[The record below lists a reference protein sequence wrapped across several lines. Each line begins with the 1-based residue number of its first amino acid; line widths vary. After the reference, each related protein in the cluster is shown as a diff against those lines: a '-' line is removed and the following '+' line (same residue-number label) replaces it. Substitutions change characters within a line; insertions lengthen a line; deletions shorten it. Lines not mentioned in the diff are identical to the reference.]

1 MSDDQQ
7 SQQVGKAGSTVL
19 LATSAR
25 VISQLTSLTIL
36 IVAGRFLSPELF
48 GVFVLA
54 TILMNISAAVQYSGI
69 YNYIL
74 REGGLRDHIRTA
86 FTLHALVGASFILGI
101 VILSALVYLSG
112 GSTLLALLMLSTA
125 PISFGFIF
133 TSWFEALLL
142 RNGEVKFYY
151 WLLLG
156 TDLLGFLTTI
166 SLLFLGFQIW
176 ALIIARYA
184 AVSMIVLVL
193 LLKVRR
199 IPLPG
204 FHKKQA
210 RKISAYSIPLYGE
223 KLLSIITGYGAEIAM
238 GAVLNSRA
246 VGLFRM
252 GMRTSTAAF
261 DVFSQTARVLIWQ
274 IVGQLARQDR
284 IHEPVWIKI
293 FALLFAVVGTALG
306 LLIVVAQ
313 PFVLIVL
320 GEDWIQ
326 ITPIIQ
332 IVCCVK
338 IFTVFSLVANA
349 QLAAAG
355 ATKLVL
361 KVRFFEALTLAASL
375 SFLVFY
381 GPLGAAIS
389 LFPPVL
395 VGSAMLYQRLSK
407 ITETHIG
414 KLFAEILPSVTIS
427 ALSVLSGAVAY
438 RLCLGQ
444 PLLLQ
449 VLLPSL
455 RGGLTFLGVSFV
467 IFRAWFN
474 DTIRTLSEALH
485 VTDSDPSDMSMTK

>member
-1 MSDDQQ
+1 MSEEQQ
-7 SQQVGKAGSTVL
+7 SQQVGNAGSTVL

-25 VISQLTSLTIL
+25 VISQLTSLAIL
-36 IVAGRFLSPELF
+36 IVAGRFLNPELF

-54 TILMNISAAVQYSGI
+54 TILMNIGASVQYSGI

-86 FTLHALVGASFILGI
+86 FTLHALVGVTFILGI
-101 VILSALVYLSG
+101 VTLSALVHLLG
-112 GSTLLALLMLSTA
+112 GSGLLALLILSTA
-125 PISFGFIF
+125 PIPFGFIF

-142 RNGEVKFYY
+142 RNGDVKFYY

-156 TDLLGFLTTI
+156 TDLLGFVTTI
-166 SLLFLGFQIW
+166 SLLLLDFQIW
-176 ALIIARYA
+176 ALIFARYA

-199 IPLPG
+199 IPIPG
-204 FHKKQA
+204 FRIKQA

-223 KLLSIITGYGAEIAM
+223 KLLSIFTGYGAEIAI
-238 GAVLNSRA
+238 GSVLNSRA

-284 IHEPVWIKI
+284 IHEPIWIKI
-293 FALLFAVVGTALG
+293 FALLLAAVGTALG

-313 PFVLIVL
+313 PFVSIVL

-326 ITPIIQ
+326 IAPIIQ

-338 IFTVFSLVANA
+338 IFSVFSLVANA

-361 KVRFFEALTLAASL
+361 KVRLYEALTLAASL

-381 GPLGAAIS
+381 GPLGAAAS

-395 VGSAMLYQRLSK
+395 VGSVMLYQRLSAV
-407 ITETHIG
+407 TETQSRQV
-414 KLFAEILPSVTIS
+414 LTEILPAVTIS
-427 ALSVLSGAVAY
+427 ALSVLVGAVVY
-438 RLCLGQ
+438 QLCFGQ
-444 PLLLQ
+444 SVWLQ

-455 RGGLTFLGVSFV
+455 AGGLTFLGVALLV
-467 IFRAWFN
+467 FRTWVN
-474 DTIRTLSEALH
+474 NTIRILSDALH
-485 VTDSDPSDMSMTK
+485 ITDNDPTDMSMTN

>member
-7 SQQVGKAGSTVL
+7 SQQVSKAGSTVL

-25 VISQLTSLTIL
+25 IISQLTSLTIL
-36 IVAGRFLSPELF
+36 IVAGRFLNPELF

-86 FTLHALVGASFILGI
+86 FTLHVLVGASFILGI
-101 VILSALVYLSG
+101 VTLSALVYLSG
-112 GSTLLALLMLSTA
+112 GSALLALLILSTA
-125 PISFGFIF
+125 PIPFGFIF

-142 RNGEVKFYY
+142 RNGDVKFYY

-156 TDLLGFLTTI
+156 TDLLGFVTTI
-166 SLLFLGFQIW
+166 VLLFMGFQIW
-176 ALIIARYA
+176 ALIFARYA
-184 AVSMIVLVL
+184 AVSLIVLVL

-199 IPLPG
+199 VPVPG
-204 FHKKQA
+204 FRAKQA

-223 KLLSIITGYGAEIAM
+223 KLLSIFTGYGAEIAM

-284 IHEPVWIKI
+284 IHEPIWIKI
-293 FALLFAVVGTALG
+293 FALLFAVVATVLG
-306 LLIVVAQ
+306 LLIIVAQ

-320 GEDWIQ
+320 GEEWIQ
-326 ITPIIQ
+326 IAPIIQ

-338 IFTVFSLVANA
+338 IFSVFSLVANA

-381 GPLGAAIS
+381 GPLGAAAA

-395 VGSAMLYQRLSK
+395 VGSAMLYQRLSA
-407 ITETHIG
+407 ITETRAR
-414 KLFAEILPSVTIS
+414 KLFVEILPSIIIS
-427 ALSVLSGAVAY
+427 ALSILSGALAY
-438 RLCLGQ
+438 HLSLGQ
-444 PLLLQ
+444 PLWLQ

-455 RGGLTFLGVSFV
+455 VGGLIFLGVSFV
-467 IFRAWFN
+467 VFRAWFT
-474 DTIRTLSEALH
+474 DTIQTLSEALH
-485 VTDSDPSDMSMTK
+485 VTDGDPSDMSLTK